1 MLYHTNAGY
10 LFSRNHARLVVL
22 MAAIYA
28 SYCVQVQVGWLGVFL
43 SINLAFLSSD
53 LLNFL
58 LQWCDNMSESTHEEE
73 KPAERVMGDDFSE
86 ECEYFVPTSESE
98 NLHSCKSSNKRP
110 VTVTVTSTP
119 KECTTS
125 KVVKEQTTSVD
136 EMKRILS
143 SADHYEALGFP
154 RHKMIDAKIL
164 RSEYRKMVCKI
175 STWPSLIVFF

>member
-22 MAAIYA
+22 MAVIYGI
-28 SYCVQVQVGWLGVFL
+28 YCVQVQVGWLGVFL

-58 LQWCDNMSESTHEEE
+58 LQWCDNMSESTHFEEE
-73 KPAERVMGDDFSE
+73 KPSESVMEDDFSE

-98 NLHSCKSSNKRP
+98 NLHSCKSSTKRP
-110 VTVTVTSTP
+110 VTLSVISNHKESTA
-119 KECTTS
+119 S

-143 SADHYEALGFP
+143 SADHYEALEFP
-154 RHKMIDAKIL
+154 RHKMIDATIL
-164 RSEYRKMVCKI
+164 RREYRKKVCKI
-175 STWPSLIVFF
+175 FTWPYGFL